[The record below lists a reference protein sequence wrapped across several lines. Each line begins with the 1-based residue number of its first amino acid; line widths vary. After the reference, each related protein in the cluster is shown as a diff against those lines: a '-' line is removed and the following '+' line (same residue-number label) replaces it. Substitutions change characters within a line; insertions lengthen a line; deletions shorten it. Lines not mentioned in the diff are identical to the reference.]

1 MPHLAHRYNSTDTR
15 ADSAADT
22 RVTMDGVGK
31 RLLSSLMEWQ
41 KTAPRVGG
49 TFSTLIYKKRTSRF
63 KEWKLPHGTEMVV
76 EEEIPQNVDE
86 QLVGSTVWMIFDGVD
101 GGCWHGRISR
111 LHATSKYNVEIK
123 FSDGVFPAMLT
134 MENYANNYISRVH
147 SHVADIQK
155 EEVQAATFMEC
166 PGVWGLVV

>member
-1 MPHLAHRYNSTDTR
+1 MISLF
-15 ADSAADT
+15 
-22 RVTMDGVGK
+22 
-31 RLLSSLMEWQ
+31 LSN
-41 KTAPRVGG
+41 PG
-49 TFSTLIYKKRTSRF
+49 RTSLIISSNKDILIIIRIS
-63 KEWKLPHGTEMVV
+63 LL
-76 EEEIPQNVDE
+76 E
-86 QLVGSTVWMIFDGVD
+86 QAFSL

-111 LHATSKYNVEIK
+111 LYATSKYNVEIK

-147 SHVADIQK
+147 SHVTDIRK